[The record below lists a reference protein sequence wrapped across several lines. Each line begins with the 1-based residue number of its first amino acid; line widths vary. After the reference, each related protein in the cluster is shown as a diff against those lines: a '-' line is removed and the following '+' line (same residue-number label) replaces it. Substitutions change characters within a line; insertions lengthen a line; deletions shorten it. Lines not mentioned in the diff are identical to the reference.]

1 MCWNNSCR
9 YKVHES
15 EFKYVDSYSKISG
28 NDWWK
33 CRLYKATITEK
44 RGNCRKRAEV
54 TSQK

>member
-28 NDWWK
+28 NDWWN